1 MGITRP
7 WIRCVLLVYPLFS
20 LCPSPSPKPHYN
32 LHFIWYVI
40 LLISFGFGIFVSFAK
55 FYKMSN
61 VSLKVLFWLSLC
73 LFSICLFKF
82 PSEQN
87 LVYGSNLLKRFLLQN
102 VIFLHYSSTKN
113 LHCYTSKIF
122 ATLFHKIYIA
132 LIHKKSAL
140 HCTISLNLLCFE

>member
-1 MGITRP
+1 MWGITQ
-7 WIRCVLLVYPLFS
+7 WVSLGLEYIVFCQSILSF

-40 LLISFGFGIFVSFAK
+40 LLISFGFGIFVSYAK

-61 VSLKVLFWLSLC
+61 VSLKVLFRLSLC

-82 PSEQN
+82 LSEQN

-122 ATLFHKIYIA
+122 FSSQL
-132 LIHKKSAL
+132 KSLL
-140 HCTISLNLLCFE
+140 HCFTKSTLH